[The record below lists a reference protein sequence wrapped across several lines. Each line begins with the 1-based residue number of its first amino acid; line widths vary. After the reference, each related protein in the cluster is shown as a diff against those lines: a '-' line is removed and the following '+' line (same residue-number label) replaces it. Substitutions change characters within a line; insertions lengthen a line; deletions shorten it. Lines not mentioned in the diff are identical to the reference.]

1 MNAWSPT
8 LMSTPFGPRLK
19 QNRGIMRSE
28 DFVRQFPTQ
37 SEPLKASRVSPVRL
51 LGLGLNLASTL
62 NRWRCVSMPLG
73 PDEEAS
79 SSVSCKNTGDVGDSP
94 LDDRHVA
101 A

>member
-51 LGLGLNLASTL
+51 LGLGLNLATTKPMEMCFHAPRS
-62 NRWRCVSMPLG
+62 G
-73 PDEEAS
+73 
-79 SSVSCKNTGDVGDSP
+79 
-94 LDDRHVA
+94 
-101 A
+101 